1 MTNYLLIRVSF
12 KRPFLNF
19 VEEIRFRMKR
29 TLPPP
34 AYFLP
39 LPLVT
44 TSGNNSCKKVPSGRY
59 SGCFLAI
66 PNNPSPAKSQCLIVS
81 TWPKRLYF
89 TKGCLAC
96 VLPGNMFSCV
106 FCLATCWR
114 GTAAARGGERRSDAA
129 STLGSLNLPCQQRET
144 LRGGSGSLLARRGC
158 TNPQLPSPFPC
169 VAINPS

>member
-1 MTNYLLIRVSF
+1 
-12 KRPFLNF
+12 
-19 VEEIRFRMKR
+19 MKR

-59 SGCFLAI
+59 SVCFLAI

-89 TKGCLAC
+89 RNVA
-96 VLPGNMFSCV
+96 SCV

-144 LRGGSGSLLARRGC
+144 LRGGSSSLLARRGC
-158 TNPQLPSPFPC
+158 TNPQLPSPLPLC
-169 VAINPS
+169 CHQSSLI

>member
-1 MTNYLLIRVSF
+1 MPT
-12 KRPFLNF
+12 
-19 VEEIRFRMKR
+19 
-29 TLPPP
+29 P

-44 TSGNNSCKKVPSGRY
+44 TSGNNSCKKVPSGRS

-66 PNNPSPAKSQCLIVS
+66 PNNPSPAKSQYLIVS
-81 TWPKRLYF
+81 TWLIRLYF
-89 TKGCLAC
+89 RKGCLVC

-144 LRGGSGSLLARRGC
+144 LRGGSSSLLARRGC
-158 TNPQLPSPFPC
+158 TNPQLPSPLPLC
-169 VAINPS
+169 CHQSSLI